1 MIGGYESDY
10 LADLVA
16 YYLFEK
22 FKALLNRTI
31 YHGIYQ
37 GDGLVVFK
45 GKKSV
50 KEIKAWVEELQQTVN
65 KAAGNQH
72 LQFTAE
78 IWAPEVYPP
87 LPAKEDRVQIVTND
101 EIPFLDMK
109 IIWSPEEDLKF
120 RVFRKKVKQLKYIG

>member
-50 KEIKAWVEELQQTVN
+50 K
-65 KAAGNQH
+65 
-72 LQFTAE
+72 
-78 IWAPEVYPP
+78 
-87 LPAKEDRVQIVTND
+87 
-101 EIPFLDMK
+101 
-109 IIWSPEEDLKF
+109 
-120 RVFRKKVKQLKYIG
+120 